1 MSWWTVIAV
10 ASSAMK
16 AYGTYM
22 QGMATK
28 AYYDAKADISLLQ
41 YKEKRIEAKEKGVE
55 ALELTNQTLSAI
67 IARGAAGGVL
77 TNEGSVL
84 ANQLVTLRSGAED
97 FGISGINQELMFNL
111 GILQFT
117 NLKTAGK
124 MAGKF
129 GILNAI
135 TGLGTD
141 IGTIG
146 MTGVWDA
153 KAATTTT
160 QLKGH
165 KKGTPINWKP
175 PK

>member
-55 ALELTNQTLSAI
+55 ALKLTNETLSAI
-67 IARGAAGGVL
+67 IAKGGAGGML
-77 TNEGSVL
+77 TNEGSVMI
-84 ANQLVTLRSGAED
+84 NQLVTLRSGAED
-97 FGISGINQELMFNL
+97 YGLSGINQELIQNL
-111 GILQFT
+111 GIIEFT
-117 NLKTAGK
+117 NLKTAGSHAK
-124 MAGKF
+124 QF
-129 GILNAI
+129 GIMNAI
-135 TGLGTD
+135 FGLGTD
-141 IGTIG
+141 IGSMG
-146 MTGVWDA
+146 MTGVFD
-153 KAATTTT
+153 KKTTTTT

-165 KKGTPINWKP
+165 KKGTPIKWQP

>member
-28 AYYDAKADISLLQ
+28 AYYDAQADISLLQ
-41 YKEKRIEAKEKGVE
+41 YKEKRIEAKEKGVDALSATNE
-55 ALELTNQTLSAI
+55 ALSAI
-67 IARGAAGGVL
+67 IAKGAAGGVL

-84 ANQLVTLRSGAED
+84 TNQWVTLRSGSED
-97 FGISGINQELMFNL
+97 FGLSGINQELMHNL

-141 IGTIG
+141 IGTVG
-146 MTGVWDA
+146 MTGA
-153 KAATTTT
+153 FT
-160 QLKGH
+160 
-165 KKGTPINWKP
+165 KP
-175 PK
+175 PVTTPTNVGNPMNYR

>member
-1 MSWWTVIAV
+1 MSWWTVVAV

-28 AYYDAKADISLLQ
+28 AYYDAQADISLLQ
-41 YKEKRIEAKEKGVE
+41 YKEKRIEAKEKGIE

-67 IARGAAGGVL
+67 IAKGAAGGVL

-84 ANQLVTLRSGAED
+84 TNQWVTLRSGSED
-97 FGISGINQELMFNL
+97 FGLSGINQELMHNL

-117 NLKTAGK
+117 NLKTAGA
-124 MAGKF
+124 MAKKF

-141 IGTIG
+141 IGTVG
-146 MTGVWDA
+146 LTGA
-153 KAATTTT
+153 FTTTPV
-160 QLKGH
+160 
-165 KKGTPINWKP
+165 TPRTPNPLPAGYK
-175 PK
+175 

>member
-28 AYYDAKADISLLQ
+28 AYYDAQADISLLQ
-41 YKEKRIEAKEKGVE
+41 YKEKRIEAKENGVK
-55 ALELTNQTLSAI
+55 ALSATNAALAAI
-67 IARGAAGGVL
+67 IAKGAAGGVL

-84 ANQLVTLRSGAED
+84 TNQWVTLRSGSED
-97 FGISGINQELMFNL
+97 FGLSGINQELIQNL

-117 NLKTAGK
+117 NLKTAGA

-135 TGLGTD
+135 TGMGTD
-141 IGTIG
+141 IGLMG
-146 MTGVWDA
+146 MTGLWDP
-153 KAATTTT
+153 KPTTTSLTTT
-160 QLKGH
+160 QFKAFR
-165 KKGTPINWKP
+165 K
-175 PK
+175 

>member
-28 AYYDAKADISLLQ
+28 AYYDAQADMSLLQ
-41 YKEKRIEAKEKGVE
+41 YKEKRIEAKENGVK
-55 ALELTNQTLSAI
+55 ALSATNAALSAI
-67 IARGAAGGVL
+67 IAKGAAGGVL

-84 ANQLVTLRSGAED
+84 TNQWVTLRSGSED
-97 FGISGINQELMFNL
+97 FGLSGINQELMHNL

-117 NLKTAGK
+117 NLKTAGA

-129 GILNAI
+129 GVLNAI

-141 IGTIG
+141 IGTVG

-153 KAATTTT
+153 KPTTTKSLTTT
-160 QLKGH
+160 QFKALRK
-165 KKGTPINWKP
+165 
-175 PK
+175 

>member
-28 AYYDAKADISLLQ
+28 AYYDAQADISLLQ
-41 YKEKRIEAKEKGVE
+41 YKEKRIEAKENGVKALSATNE
-55 ALELTNQTLSAI
+55 ALSAI
-67 IARGAAGGVL
+67 IAKGAAGGVL

-84 ANQLVTLRSGAED
+84 TNQWVTLRSGSED
-97 FGISGINQELMFNL
+97 FGLSGINQELMHNL

-117 NLKTAGK
+117 NLKTAGA

-129 GILNAI
+129 GVLNAI

-141 IGTIG
+141 IGLAG
-146 MTGVWDA
+146 MTGAFTPTPV
-153 KAATTTT
+153 TTPTNVGNPM
-160 QLKGH
+160 KY
-165 KKGTPINWKP
+165 K
-175 PK
+175 

>member
-28 AYYDAKADISLLQ
+28 AYYDAQADISLLQ
-41 YKEKRIEAKEKGVE
+41 YKEKRIEAKEKGVDALSATNE
-55 ALELTNQTLSAI
+55 ALSAI
-67 IARGAAGGVL
+67 IAKGAAGGVL

-84 ANQLVTLRSGAED
+84 TNQWVTLRSGSED
-97 FGISGINQELMFNL
+97 FGIAGINQELMFNL

-141 IGTIG
+141 IGTVG
-146 MTGVWDA
+146 MTGA
-153 KAATTTT
+153 MTPTPTTPTT
-160 QLKGH
+160 
-165 KKGTPINWKP
+165 GTTKP
-175 PK
+175 GT

>member
-41 YKEKRIEAKEKGVE
+41 YKEKRIEAKENGVKALSATNE
-55 ALELTNQTLSAI
+55 ALSAI
-67 IARGAAGGVL
+67 IAKGAAGGVL

-84 ANQLVTLRSGAED
+84 TNQWVTLRSGSED
-97 FGISGINQELMFNL
+97 FGLSGINQELMHNL

-117 NLKTAGK
+117 NLKTAGA

-129 GILNAI
+129 GVLNAI

-141 IGTIG
+141 IGLAG
-146 MTGVWDA
+146 MTGA
-153 KAATTTT
+153 FTPTPTTTT
-160 QLKGH
+160 PLTTTQFKAFR
-165 KKGTPINWKP
+165 N
-175 PK
+175 

>member
-28 AYYDAKADISLLQ
+28 AYYDAQADISLLQ
-41 YKEKRIEAKEKGVE
+41 YKEKRIEAKENGVKALSATNE
-55 ALELTNQTLSAI
+55 ALAAI
-67 IARGAAGGVL
+67 IAKGAAGGVL

-84 ANQLVTLRSGAED
+84 TNQWVTLRSGSED
-97 FGISGINQELMFNL
+97 FGLSGINQELIQNL

-117 NLKTAGK
+117 NLKTAGA

-135 TGLGTD
+135 TGMGTD
-141 IGTIG
+141 IGLMG
-146 MTGVWDA
+146 MTGLWDP
-153 KAATTTT
+153 KPTTTSLTTT
-160 QLKGH
+160 QFKALRK
-165 KKGTPINWKP
+165 
-175 PK
+175 

>member
-28 AYYDAKADISLLQ
+28 AYYDAQADISLLQ
-41 YKEKRIEAKEKGVE
+41 YKEKRIEAKEKGVDALSATNE
-55 ALELTNQTLSAI
+55 ALSAI
-67 IARGAAGGVL
+67 IAKGAAGGVL

-84 ANQLVTLRSGAED
+84 TNQWVTLRSGSED
-97 FGISGINQELMFNL
+97 FGLSGINQELMHNL

-117 NLKTAGK
+117 NLKTAGA

-129 GILNAI
+129 GVLNAI

-141 IGTIG
+141 IGLAG
-146 MTGVWDA
+146 MTGA
-153 KAATTTT
+153 FTPTPTTTT
-160 QLKGH
+160 PLTTTQFKAFR
-165 KKGTPINWKP
+165 N
-175 PK
+175 

>member
-28 AYYDAKADISLLQ
+28 AYYDAQADISLLQ
-41 YKEKRIEAKEKGVE
+41 YKEKRIEAKENGVK
-55 ALELTNQTLSAI
+55 ALSATNAALSAI
-67 IARGAAGGVL
+67 FARGAAGGVL

-84 ANQLVTLRSGAED
+84 TNQWVTLRSGSED
-97 FGISGINQELMFNL
+97 FGLSGINQELMHNL

-117 NLKTAGK
+117 NLKTAGA

-141 IGTIG
+141 IGMMG

-153 KAATTTT
+153 KPVI
-160 QLKGH
+160 
-165 KKGTPINWKP
+165 TPTNVNKP
-175 PK
+175 R

>member
-55 ALELTNQTLSAI
+55 ALKLTNETLSAI
-67 IARGAAGGVL
+67 IAKGGAGGML
-77 TNEGSVL
+77 TNEGSVMI
-84 ANQLVTLRSGAED
+84 NQLVTLRSGAED
-97 FGISGINQELMFNL
+97 FGISGINQELMQNL
-111 GILQFT
+111 GILQYT
-117 NLKTAGK
+117 NLKAAGS
-124 MAGKF
+124 MAKKF
-129 GILNAI
+129 GILSAI

-146 MTGVWDA
+146 MTGA
-153 KAATTTT
+153 FSSETTSAITT
-160 QLKGH
+160 LKGH
-165 KKGTPINWKP
+165 QKGTTINWKP

>member
-28 AYYDAKADISLLQ
+28 AYYDAQADISLLQ
-41 YKEKRIEAKEKGVE
+41 YKEKRIEAKEKGVD
-55 ALELTNQTLSAI
+55 ALSATNAALSAI
-67 IARGAAGGVL
+67 IAKGAAGGVL

-84 ANQLVTLRSGAED
+84 TNQWVTLRSGSED
-97 FGISGINQELMFNL
+97 FGLSGINQELMHNL

-117 NLKTAGK
+117 NLKTAGA
-124 MAGKF
+124 MAKKF

-146 MTGVWDA
+146 MTGA
-153 KAATTTT
+153 FTTTPV
-160 QLKGH
+160 
-165 KKGTPINWKP
+165 TPRTPNPLPAGYK
-175 PK
+175 

>member
-28 AYYDAKADISLLQ
+28 AYYDAQADISLLQ
-41 YKEKRIEAKEKGVE
+41 YKEKRIEAKEKGVAALSATNE
-55 ALELTNQTLSAI
+55 ALSAI
-67 IARGAAGGVL
+67 IAKGAAGGVL

-84 ANQLVTLRSGAED
+84 TNQWVTLRSGSED
-97 FGISGINQELMFNL
+97 FGLSGINQELMHNL

-117 NLKTAGK
+117 NLKTAGA

-141 IGTIG
+141 IGLAG
-146 MTGVWDA
+146 MTGAFTPTPV
-153 KAATTTT
+153 TTPTNVGNPM
-160 QLKGH
+160 KY
-165 KKGTPINWKP
+165 K
-175 PK
+175 

>member
-28 AYYDAKADISLLQ
+28 AYYDAQADISLLQ
-41 YKEKRIEAKEKGVE
+41 YKEKRIEAKEKGVD
-55 ALELTNQTLSAI
+55 ALSATNAALSAI
-67 IARGAAGGVL
+67 IAKGAAGGVL

-84 ANQLVTLRSGAED
+84 TNQWVTLRSGSED
-97 FGISGINQELMFNL
+97 FGIAGINQELMFNL

-117 NLKTAGK
+117 NLKTAGA

-129 GILNAI
+129 GVLNAI

-146 MTGVWDA
+146 LTGA
-153 KAATTTT
+153 FTTTPV
-160 QLKGH
+160 
-165 KKGTPINWKP
+165 TPRTPNPLPAGYK
-175 PK
+175 

>member
-1 MSWWTVIAV
+1 MAWWTVVAV

-28 AYYDAKADISLLQ
+28 AYYDAQADISLLQ
-41 YKEKRIEAKEKGVE
+41 YKEKRIEAKEKGIE

-67 IARGAAGGVL
+67 IAKGAAGGML
-77 TNEGSVL
+77 TNEGSVMV
-84 ANQLVTLRSGAED
+84 NQLVTLRSGSED
-97 FGISGINQELMFNL
+97 YGLAGINQELIQNL
-111 GILQFT
+111 GIVEFT
-117 NLKTAGK
+117 NLKTAGS
-124 MAGKF
+124 MAKKF
-129 GILNAI
+129 GIMNAI
-135 TGLGTD
+135 FGLGTD
-141 IGTIG
+141 IGTMG

-165 KKGTPINWKP
+165 TTGTPIKWQP

>member
-28 AYYDAKADISLLQ
+28 AYYDAQADISLLQ
-41 YKEKRIEAKEKGVE
+41 YKEKRIEAKENGVK
-55 ALELTNQTLSAI
+55 ALSATNAALAAI
-67 IARGAAGGVL
+67 IAKGAAGGVL

-84 ANQLVTLRSGAED
+84 TNQWVTLRSGSED
-97 FGISGINQELMFNL
+97 FGLSGINQELIQNL

-117 NLKTAGK
+117 NLKTAGA

-135 TGLGTD
+135 TGMGTD
-141 IGTIG
+141 IGMMG
-146 MTGVWDA
+146 KTGLWDP
-153 KAATTTT
+153 KPVV
-160 QLKGH
+160 
-165 KKGTPINWKP
+165 TPTNVNKP
-175 PK
+175 R

>member
-1 MSWWTVIAV
+1 MSWWPVVAV

-28 AYYDAKADISLLQ
+28 AYYDAQADISLLQ
-41 YKEKRIEAKEKGVE
+41 YKEKRIEAKENGVKALSATNE
-55 ALELTNQTLSAI
+55 ALSAI
-67 IARGAAGGVL
+67 IAKGAAGGVL

-84 ANQLVTLRSGAED
+84 TNQWVTLRSGSED
-97 FGISGINQELMFNL
+97 FGLSGINQELMHNL

-117 NLKTAGK
+117 NLKTAGA

-129 GILNAI
+129 GVLNAI

-141 IGTIG
+141 IGLAG
-146 MTGVWDA
+146 MTGA
-153 KAATTTT
+153 FTPTPTTTT
-160 QLKGH
+160 PLTTTQFKAFR
-165 KKGTPINWKP
+165 N
-175 PK
+175 